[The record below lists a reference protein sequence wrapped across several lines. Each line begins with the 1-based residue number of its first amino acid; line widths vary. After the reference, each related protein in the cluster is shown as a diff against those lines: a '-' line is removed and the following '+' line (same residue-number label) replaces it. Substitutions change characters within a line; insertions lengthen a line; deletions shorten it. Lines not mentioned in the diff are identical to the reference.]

1 MPNAEARNILRGF
14 RTMARL
20 RGVPATYSRGESSGT
35 LKLVPGRNARVT
47 LADYGVLV
55 DERRNRDWLI
65 EAALLKVDGVVTLPE
80 RGDEIVME
88 GKTYQ
93 VSGDQGSPHWHYS
106 DPYDLILRIHSVEVV
121 HAD

>member
-1 MPNAEARNILRGF
+1 M
-14 RTMARL
+14 TKL
-20 RGVPATYSRGESSGT
+20 RGVNVSYSRGDST
-35 LKLVPGRNARVT
+35 AALKLVPGRNARVM

-65 EAALLKVDGVVTLPE
+65 EAALLKIDGTASLPE

-106 DPYDLILRIHSVEVV
+106 DPYDQIVRIHSVEVV
-121 HAD
+121 SAS